1 MRRETAEK
9 PETKE
14 GGDEKQS
21 RRDRDLL
28 DRYHAEQT
36 SKSCCYCYCREK
48 RGWDK
53 VSGGHA
59 GRCGGLVVRLVPTC
73 AASDMRE
80 WSSNE
85 RARRTAGATKQM
97 LGERGR
103 RSMQDEGEIDCNRAE
118 IRLR

>member
-48 RGWDK
+48 RGWDIK
-53 VSGGHA
+53 CRVVMQVAVVDWWCVLSPHVQQVTCENGAATNGQEERQEQQNRCYGKEDDA
-59 GRCGGLVVRLVPTC
+59 ACKMKGR
-73 AASDMRE
+73 
-80 WSSNE
+80 
-85 RARRTAGATKQM
+85 
-97 LGERGR
+97 
-103 RSMQDEGEIDCNRAE
+103 
-118 IRLR
+118 

>member
-36 SKSCCYCYCREK
+36 SKGAIGNPEWWLRI
-48 RGWDK
+48 
-53 VSGGHA
+53 V
-59 GRCGGLVVRLVPTC
+59 LPTPF
-73 AASDMRE
+73 
-80 WSSNE
+80 
-85 RARRTAGATKQM
+85 
-97 LGERGR
+97 
-103 RSMQDEGEIDCNRAE
+103 
-118 IRLR
+118 